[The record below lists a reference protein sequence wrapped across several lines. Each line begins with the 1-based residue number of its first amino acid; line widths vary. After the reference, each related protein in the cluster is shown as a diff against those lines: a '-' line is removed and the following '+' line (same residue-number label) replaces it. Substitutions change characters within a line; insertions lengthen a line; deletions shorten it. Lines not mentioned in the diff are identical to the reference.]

1 MKRVAKTVVCILVLC
16 LLSATVLTT
25 NAQSIDGDVPVETY
39 TYWEGVGSAS
49 SRKAVY
55 THATYQ
61 VNQTLT
67 SNKLAVDSFSSM
79 DDVFADKQGNI
90 YMLDGQSSRLL
101 VVDSNFNLI
110 KEITSVM
117 SGNEV
122 LTFVAAKSVYVH
134 TDGMIYLCDTENE
147 RVLLFDI
154 NGNLKTTL
162 TLPSS
167 SLIPSNFQYRPIS
180 LTVDSTGHIYVLC
193 EGSYYGALL
202 YNPEFEFIGFYGSN
216 KVTNTIK
223 QAFKTMMN
231 RLFVNNVKKSATASV
246 LPYCFSD
253 LCVGNDDF
261 IYTSTGFTENGQTG
275 QIKKLS
281 PGNGSNIIDS
291 DSVNFAD
298 DGANWTY
305 KVGAQLNQ
313 DISSLAVD
321 EYGFIYCLDTA
332 YGRVYIYDE
341 EGHLLSAFAG
351 GIDAGTQEGLFKQ
364 ASAIS
369 VSGGKIYV
377 ADSIKKSVTVFT
389 ETEYGAKL
397 KKARYLTLTGQYAES
412 KDIWQ
417 EVIELD
423 SNCQLAYEG
432 LARAYINESDY
443 DNALYYAKQGYD
455 RDTYEI
461 AFAKL
466 RTSFISRNFV
476 WILILGGVLIIGLI
490 VLMAVSMKRKV
501 VVIKNP
507 KVGMLF
513 STMIH
518 PFSTFDT
525 IKEKKMGSALIGVV
539 LIVVHYVTTVLSDLC
554 CGFSFK
560 NVDVSSYNSLWVV
573 VRSVGI
579 VVLWIISNKL
589 VTTLFN
595 GKGKTFD
602 IFIVTSYSLLPAIIG
617 NIVYIV
623 FSNILVSSEAEFL
636 TIFSTVML
644 VYTLLL
650 IAIGTMKIHDYS
662 MKEFLGTTIL
672 SILTMAIIVFLI
684 VMVFIL
690 VQQLVAF
697 LATLY
702 LEIV

>member
-1 MKRVAKTVVCILVLC
+1 MKRVAKIIVCILVFC

-25 NAQSIDGDVPVETY
+25 SAQSIDGDVPVETY
-39 TYWEGVGSAS
+39 TYWEGVGSES

-55 THATYQ
+55 THATYK
-61 VNQTLT
+61 VDQTLT

-79 DDVFADKQGNI
+79 NDVFADKQGNI
-90 YMLDGQSSRLL
+90 YLLDGQSSRLII
-101 VVDSNFNLI
+101 VDSNYNYI
-110 KEITSVM
+110 KEITSVISESEKM
-117 SGNEV
+117 
-122 LTFVAAKSVYVH
+122 TFVGAKSLYVH
-134 TDGMIYLCDTENE
+134 TDGMIYLCDTENQ

-154 NGNLKTTL
+154 NGNLKAKL
-162 TLPSS
+162 TLPDS
-167 SLIPSNFQYRPIS
+167 SLIPSDFQYRPIS

-202 YNPEFEFIGFYGSN
+202 YDPEFEFIGFYGSN
-216 KVTNTIK
+216 KVANTIT
-223 QAFKTMMN
+223 QALSAMLN

-261 IYTSTGFTENGQTG
+261 IYTSTGFTEVGQTG

-281 PGNGSNIIDS
+281 PGNGSNIINS

-298 DGANWTY
+298 DGSNWSY
-305 KVGAQLNQ
+305 KVGSRLNQ

-351 GIDAGTQEGLFKQ
+351 GIDLGAQEGLFKQ
-364 ASAIS
+364 ATAIA
-369 VSGGKIYV
+369 VSGGRIYV
-377 ADSIKKSVTVFT
+377 ADSTKKSVTVFT

-417 EVIELD
+417 DVIKQD

-461 AFAKL
+461 AFSKL
-466 RTSFISRNFV
+466 RTSFISRNFI
-476 WILILGGVLIIGLI
+476 WILILGGVVLIGLL
-490 VLMAVSMKRKV
+490 VMTAVSMKKKV

-507 KVGMLF
+507 KVSLMF
-513 STMIH
+513 KTMTH
-518 PFSTFDT
+518 PFNAFETL
-525 IKEKKMGSALIGVV
+525 KEKKMGSALIGVI
-539 LIVVHYVTTVLSDLC
+539 LIVIHYVTTVLSDLC

-560 NVDVSSYNSLWVV
+560 NVDVSDYNSLWVI
-573 VRSVGI
+573 VRSVGL
-579 VVLWIISNKL
+579 VVLWIVSNKL

-602 IFIVTSYSLLPAIIG
+602 IFIVASYSLLPSIIG

-644 VYTLLL
+644 VYSLLL
-650 IAIGTMKIHDYS
+650 IAIGTIKIHDYS

-672 SILTMAIIVFLI
+672 SILAMAIIVFLI
-684 VMVFIL
+684 IMVFIL
-690 VQQLVAF
+690 VQQFIAF